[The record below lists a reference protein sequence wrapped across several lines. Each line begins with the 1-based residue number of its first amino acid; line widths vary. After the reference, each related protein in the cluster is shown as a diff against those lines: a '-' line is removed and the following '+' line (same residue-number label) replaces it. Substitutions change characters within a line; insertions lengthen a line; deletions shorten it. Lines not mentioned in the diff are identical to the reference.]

1 MRSRCGRNAHRG
13 GFRRHA
19 RHSERRALPRTAERD
34 LSRDARRQHAIRPA
48 LTSIRTVRGRASV
61 DWARSGAGLRL
72 TVEVPVGAEAE
83 VHVPATRRS
92 DAPQGADFVR
102 SEPGYVV
109 YSVPHGN
116 WEFTAT
122 ALTG

>member
-1 MRSRCGRNAHRG
+1 MLIAA
-13 GFRRHA
+13 GFVA
-19 RHSERRALPRTAERD
+19 TPGTPSAERSPAP
-34 LSRDARRQHAIRPA
+34 LSVTSLVTPGGSTQSAPH